1 MKNQLYKWFEHER
14 RVLPWRETQDPY
26 AIWISEII
34 LQQTRVE
41 QGLPYY
47 LQFIE
52 RFPDV
57 RTLAAASEDE
67 VLRYWQGLGYYSRA
81 RNLHRAAQEI
91 MTKHNGCF
99 PRTFDE
105 IRSLPGIGDYTAGA
119 IAAFAYNLPYPA
131 LDGNVY
137 RVLARLSDCE
147 IPFDTSA
154 GKKHFRQLA
163 ESLLDPDNP
172 RLFDSAVMEFGA
184 LYCVPQN
191 PDCEHC
197 PLALHCLAYA
207 HNTVSL
213 LPVRKAKPQIRDRWF
228 EYAIY
233 LAPAPEGGVQTLIHQ
248 RRADDIWKHLWEFPL
263 TETTQDAFIL
273 NQCKS
278 RQSSKSGKRNPASS
292 NSRTKASAQKNNQE
306 NYSFELTHILSHQR
320 IHARFTIYKVPALPK
335 IADTRI
341 VNLRDLDEFA
351 FSRLTLKA
359 ALSIT

>member
-1 MKNQLYKWFEHER
+1 MMRRALYKWYEHER
-14 RVLPWRETQDPY
+14 RVLPWRETDDPY

-47 LQFIE
+47 LRFLS

-57 RTLAAASEDE
+57 QSLAAASEDE

-91 MTKHNGCF
+91 ITRFNGIF
-99 PRTFDE
+99 PATFDD

-137 RVLARLSDCE
+137 RVLARLTDCE

-154 GKKHFRQLA
+154 GKKHFLKVA
-163 ESLLDPDNP
+163 GEMLDRDNP
-172 RLFDSAVMEFGA
+172 RLFDSAIMEFGA

-197 PLALHCLAYA
+197 PLALFCQAYA
-207 HNTVSL
+207 HHTVSL
-213 LPVRKAKPQIRDRWF
+213 LPVRKTRPQIRDRWF
-228 EYAIY
+228 DYTIY
-233 LAPAPEGGVQTLIHQ
+233 LAPDPEGGTQTLIRQ
-248 RRADDIWKHLWEFPL
+248 RTANDIWKHLWEFPL
-263 TETTQDAFIL
+263 TETTQDDFL
-273 NQCKS
+273 CNNCKKS
-278 RQSSKSGKRNPASS
+278 NKNSKSTKLNIENP
-292 NSRTKASAQKNNQE
+292 
-306 NYSFELTHILSHQR
+306 SFEWTHILSHQR
-320 IHARFTIYKVPALPK
+320 IHARFTIYKVSALPQ

-341 VNLRDLDEFA
+341 VNLRDLDDYA
-351 FSRLTLKA
+351 FSKLTLNA
-359 ALSIT
+359 VNNITST